1 MLAVVTVAAVAI
13 FNARQLALADG
24 ASGAVRFV
32 SSAEAALN
40 RSLLGVDV
48 LLASMDGILDL
59 SAVRAEWLD
68 PEVTSQR
75 LRSSARQSLMVRYV
89 AGRWQGRAFGFVRRR
104 RCCGGRVVAAG
115 FARSVFE
122 QPLPMLMV
130 SAPAVSFVSAGVY
143 LSGPAASAG

>member
-1 MLAVVTVAAVAI
+1 MNVAVPRRIKFFVGGGVAAFVLAVVAVAAVLI
-13 FNARQLALADG
+13 FNARKLALADG

-48 LLASMDGILDL
+48 LLASMDEILDL

-89 AGRWQGRAFGFVRRR
+89 ALVDRQGRVWVRQTPQVQRWPY
-104 RCCGGRVVAAG
+104 RCLWG
-115 FARSVFE
+115 
-122 QPLPMLMV
+122 LP
-130 SAPAVSFVSAGVY
+130 SRC
-143 LSGPAASAG
+143 LSGRCRC

>member
-1 MLAVVTVAAVAI
+1 MNVAVPRRIKFFVGGGVAAFVLAVVAVAAVLI
-13 FNARQLALADG
+13 FNARKLALADG

-48 LLASMDGILDL
+48 LLASMDEILDL
-59 SAVRAEWLD
+59 SEVRAEWLD

-89 AGRWQGRAFGFVRRR
+89 ALVDGQGRVLGSSD
-104 RCCGGRVVAAG
+104 AAG
-115 FARSVFE
+115 AAVALSL
-122 QPLPMLMV
+122 PL
-130 SAPAVSFVSAGVY
+130 GVCRV
-143 LSGPAASAG
+143 GV